1 MRHFAAPEAGNWLTF
16 DRIKE
21 AVFEPISALAF
32 CLYFLSLD
40 YYFTHSSP
48 KFRGPVRT
56 IEGKLVPMHLYRASL
71 LFFSSI
77 LVGIISIFA
86 APPRVS
92 AQQNPPPPQQVVEQV
107 DITGN
112 RRLRK
117 DDILYYVQTRPGDVY
132 NEEQVQR
139 DYQTLLSLT
148 FFDKTKTRVL
158 TETGPRGG
166 KVVIFEVTELPMIR
180 DLTFDGLKSVPESDV
195 LKAFRERRV
204 GVSKESTYDPV
215 KVRNAIRVIKELLAA
230 GGHPNATVEE
240 RTEEVSATSLAIT
253 FVVHEGERVR
263 VVEIQFE
270 GNTVF
275 SDGSLRGAMKY
286 VKEAG
291 LITRFKSS
299 DILNREKLDYDLHLV
314 DNYMRSKGYLQAR
327 HGEPRV
333 EGIGRRRTGFPVLP
347 LPFISSTDEALRI
360 TVPII
365 EGKVYRLGEFK
376 VSGNSI
382 FSEAQILSVIGLSK
396 GDIAN
401 GEKVSKGLFENLK
414 KFYGNQ
420 GFIEYTAEPVP
431 TFKDNP
437 ANPNEGIVD
446 FDVSIEEGKQFTLR
460 RLEFIGN
467 TFTRDNV
474 LRREVL
480 INEGDTYNDAYWEY
494 SVVKINQ
501 LGYFNP
507 IDKDKDVDRRTND
520 EEATLDLTLKVSER
534 GRQQISFNG
543 GISGIGGSFFGLE
556 YSTNN
561 LLGRGEVLSFNLA
574 AGNRQ
579 RSFQFSFTEPYI
591 KDRPISAGFS
601 LFAFSQ
607 KFFGEG
613 TFLSSNTAAQQDFI
627 NSQFNLSNINEEN
640 LFTRDSYGVSIFAS
654 APLSEFYKKRRFT
667 QFSRIGASYQFSLSS
682 VKDPESNTNANAGT
696 FIPVV
701 YSQPNILTSRVTGT
715 FTYDTR
721 NAPVDPTNGREL
733 SVALAV
739 AGLLGDVRTYQPTL
753 SYTQFMPVR
762 RKKSQHPEVFGFRIL
777 AGTVGSFAI
786 SDKVRNA
793 NSLAFVDGVPIF
805 ERFFLGDEFTIR
817 GYNVRSISPIAPV
830 DSYITSRNVVFAENA
845 TDTPRVIPGL
855 PATALVLGTFTGSS
869 GNNVAQL
876 PRTFTS
882 VGGDTQ
888 ILGNFEYRIPIVGD
902 TVSLAGFADIGSAFN
917 LRSKGD
923 QAFSSNFLS
932 DQPFLSTVGVTPC
945 PRFASGFAP
954 ISLSTLAL
962 CKNPALAASPFLSL
976 VARDNRIV
984 SEAELEAARGG
995 EVDPGTQLPL
1005 GFQPVFLRGEAQT
1018 NSVVRLSQS
1027 LFAKIGDYR
1036 SSLGMEVRV
1045 QVPVINVPFRLIFA
1059 YNPNARK
1066 DQIIDGFPFFFNE
1079 KKKVIRFS
1087 VGRTF

>member
-1 MRHFAAPEAGNWLTF
+1 MHSYRAFWLF
-16 DRIKE
+16 
-21 AVFEPISALAF
+21 
-32 CLYFLSLD
+32 FLSV
-40 YYFTHSSP
+40 F
-48 KFRGPVRT
+48 
-56 IEGKLVPMHLYRASL
+56 I
-71 LFFSSI
+71 
-77 LVGIISIFA
+77 GISVSFA
-86 APPRVS
+86 TPRRVN
-92 AQQNPPPPQQVVEQV
+92 AQQTQQRLVENV
-107 DITGN
+107 DIVGN

-117 DDILYYVQTRPGDVY
+117 DDILYYIQTRPGDVY

-139 DYQTLLSLT
+139 DYQTLLSLS
-148 FFDKTKTRVL
+148 FFDKTATRVL
-158 TETGPRGG
+158 TENGPRGG
-166 KVVIFEVTELPMIR
+166 VNIIFEVKELPIIR
-180 DLTFDGLKSVPESDV
+180 DLTFEGLHSVQESDV

-204 GVSKESTYDPV
+204 GVSKENAYDPV
-215 KVRNAIRVIKELLAA
+215 KVQNAKRVIKELLAEH
-230 GGHPNATVEE
+230 GHPNATVEE
-240 RTEEVSATSLAIT
+240 RTEEVSATSLALT
-253 FVVHEGERVR
+253 FAVDEGDRVR

-270 GNTVF
+270 GNQVF
-275 SDGSLRGAMKY
+275 SDGALRGAMKY

-291 LITRFKSS
+291 LISRFKGL
-299 DILNREKLDYDLHLV
+299 DILHREKLDYDLRLV

-327 HGEPRV
+327 HGEPRIESV
-333 EGIGRRRTGFPVLP
+333 GPRRTGFPILP
-347 LPFISSTDEALRI
+347 LPFLSSTDEGLRI
-360 TVPII
+360 TVPIV

-376 VSGNSI
+376 VEGNSI
-382 FSEAQILSVIGLSK
+382 FSEDQIRAVVGLNK
-396 GDIAN
+396 GDIAD

-414 KFYGNQ
+414 KFYGQQ

-437 ANPNEGIVD
+437 QNPNEGIVD
-446 FDVSIEEGKQFTLR
+446 FTITIEEGKQFTLR
-460 RLEFIGN
+460 RLEFVGN

-480 INEGDTYNDAYWEY
+480 INEGDIYNDAYWEY
-494 SVVKINQ
+494 SVVKLNQ

-520 EEATLDLTLKVSER
+520 EEATVDLSLKVSER

-613 TFLSSNTAAQQDFI
+613 TFLSQNLNAQQDLL
-627 NSQFNLSNINEEN
+627 NSVFNLSNIDERN
-640 LFTRDSYGVSIFAS
+640 LFTRDSYGGSIFVS
-654 APLSEFYKKRRFT
+654 APLSEFYRKRRFT
-667 QFSRIGASYQFSLSS
+667 QFSRIGASYQLSLSS
-682 VKDPESNTNANAGT
+682 VKDPQANSDPNNPT
-696 FIPVV
+696 SFIPVV
-701 YSQPNILTSRVTGT
+701 YNQPNILTSRGTLT

-721 NAPVDPTNGREL
+721 NANIDPTSGREL

-739 AGLLGDVRTYQPTL
+739 AGLGGDVRTYQPTL
-753 SYTQFMPVR
+753 SYTQFFPMR
-762 RKKSQHPEVFGFRIL
+762 RKRSRHPEVFGFRII
-777 AGTVGSFAI
+777 AGTVGSFAT
-786 SDKVRNA
+786 SQKVRDA
-793 NSLAFVDGVPIF
+793 NSLAFVGGVPIF

-830 DSYITSRNVVFAENA
+830 DTFISSRNVVLAENPSGSPIA
-845 TDTPRVIPGL
+845 IPGL
-855 PATALVLGTFTGSS
+855 PAGAISLGTFTGTS
-869 GNNVAQL
+869 GANVALL
-876 PRTFTS
+876 PRSFTS

-888 ILGNFEYRIPIVGD
+888 VLANLEYRIPIIGD
-902 TVSLAGFADIGSAFN
+902 AVSLAAFADIGNAFN
-917 LRSKGD
+917 IRTKSD
-923 QAFSSNFLS
+923 QSFSSNFLA
-932 DQPFLSTVGVTPC
+932 DQPFLGSVGATTC
-945 PRFASGFAP
+945 ARFSVNGVRLQVP
-954 ISLSTLAL
+954 ISLSSLAL
-962 CKNPALAASPFLSL
+962 CNNPNLAASPFFGL

-984 SEAELEAARGG
+984 SEAELEEARRLD
-995 EVDPGTQLPL
+995 VDPATGLPP
-1005 GFQPVFLRGEAQT
+1005 GFQQVFLRGEAQT
-1018 NSVVRLSQS
+1018 NSVVRLSES
-1027 LFAKIGDYR
+1027 LFSKFTDYR

-1059 YNPNARK
+1059 YNPNARQ
-1066 DQIIDGFPFFFNE
+1066 DQVIDGFPFFFNE

>member
-1 MRHFAAPEAGNWLTF
+1 
-16 DRIKE
+16 
-21 AVFEPISALAF
+21 
-32 CLYFLSLD
+32 
-40 YYFTHSSP
+40 
-48 KFRGPVRT
+48 
-56 IEGKLVPMHLYRASL
+56 MHLYRVSL
-71 LFFSSI
+71 LFFSSL
-77 LVGIISIFA
+77 LVAIIAIFA
-86 APPRVS
+86 APVRIS
-92 AQQNPPPPQQVVEQV
+92 AQQNPPAPQQLVESV

-117 DDILYYVQTRPGDVY
+117 DDILYYIQTRPGDVY
-132 NEEQVQR
+132 NVDQIQR
-139 DYQTLLSLT
+139 DYQTLLSLS
-148 FFDKTKTRVL
+148 FFDKVKTRVF
-158 TETGPRGG
+158 TEPAPRGG
-166 KVVIFEVTELPMIR
+166 VAVIFEVVELPIIR
-180 DLTFDGLKSVPESDV
+180 DLSFDGLKSVQESDV

-204 GVSKESTYDPV
+204 GVSKESIYDPV

-230 GGHPNATVEE
+230 GGHPNATVTE

-253 FVVHEGERVR
+253 FDVDEGDRVR
-263 VVEIQFE
+263 VVDIQFE
-270 GNTVF
+270 GNQIF
-275 SDGSLRGAMKY
+275 SDGALRGSMKY

-291 LITRFKSS
+291 LITRFKGT
-299 DILNREKLDYDLHLV
+299 DILNREKLDYDLHMV

-333 EGIGRRRTGFPVLP
+333 EGIGPRRTGFPVLP
-347 LPFISSTDEALRI
+347 LPFISSVDEGLRI
-360 TVPII
+360 TVPIT
-365 EGKVYRLGEFK
+365 EGRVYRLGEFK
-376 VSGNSI
+376 VTGNSI
-382 FSEAQILSVIGLSK
+382 FSEAQILAVIGLNK

-414 KFYGNQ
+414 KYYGGQ

-437 ANPNEGIVD
+437 AKPDEGIVD
-446 FDVSIEEGKQFTLR
+446 FDVTIEEGKQFTLR

-480 INEGDTYNDAYWEY
+480 INEGDIYNDNYWEY
-494 SVVKINQ
+494 SVVKLNQ

-520 EEATLDLTLKVSER
+520 EEATVDINLKVSER

-543 GISGIGGSFFGLE
+543 GVSGIGGSFFGLE

-561 LLGRGEVLSFNLA
+561 LLGRGEVLSVNLA

-601 LFAFSQ
+601 IFAFSQ

-613 TFLSSNTAAQQDFI
+613 TFLSQNLSAQQDLI
-627 NSQFNLSNINEEN
+627 NSQFNLTNINEEN
-640 LFTRDSYGVSIFAS
+640 LFTRDSYGATLFLS

-667 QFSRIGASYQFSLSS
+667 QFSRVGASYSVSLSS
-682 VKDPESNTNANAGT
+682 VKDPQSNTDPSSGS
-696 FIPVV
+696 FIPVI
-701 YSQPNILTSRVTGT
+701 YSQPNIITSRATLT

-721 NAPVDPTNGREL
+721 NASVDPTNGREL
-733 SVALAV
+733 SAAVAV
-739 AGLLGDVRTYQPTL
+739 AGLFGDVRTYQPTL
-753 SYTQFMPVR
+753 SYTQFIPVR
-762 RKKSQHPEVFGFRIL
+762 RKKSEHPEVFGFRIL

-786 SDKVRNA
+786 TDKVRNA

-830 DSYITSRNVVFAENA
+830 DTFITSRNVVFASNSSG
-845 TDTPRVIPGL
+845 TPVPITGL
-855 PATALVLGTFTGSS
+855 PASATSLGTFTGGS
-869 GNNVAQL
+869 GANPAGL
-876 PRTFTS
+876 PRSFTS
-882 VGGDTQ
+882 VGADTQ
-888 ILGNFEYRIPIVGD
+888 ILGNFEYRIPIVSD
-902 TVSLAGFADIGSAFN
+902 TVSLAAFADIGSAFN
-917 LRSKGD
+917 IRSKGI
-923 QAFSSNFLS
+923 QGFSSNFLD
-932 DQPFLSTVGVTPC
+932 DQPFLGTVGVVPC
-945 PRFASGFAP
+945 PRFTTGFAP
-954 ISLSTLAL
+954 VSLSTLAL
-962 CKNPALAASPFLSL
+962 CQNPALAASPLLSL

-984 SEAELEAARGG
+984 SQAELEAANVG
-995 EVDPGTQLPL
+995 EINPATLLPL
-1005 GFQPVFLRGEAQT
+1005 GFQPVYLRGQAQT
-1018 NSVVRLSQS
+1018 NSVVNLSQS
-1027 LFAKIGDYR
+1027 LFSKLGDYR

-1066 DQIIDGFPFFFNE
+1066 DQLIDGFPFFFNE
-1079 KKKVIRFS
+1079 KKKVVRFS

>member
-1 MRHFAAPEAGNWLTF
+1 
-16 DRIKE
+16 
-21 AVFEPISALAF
+21 
-32 CLYFLSLD
+32 
-40 YYFTHSSP
+40 
-48 KFRGPVRT
+48 
-56 IEGKLVPMHLYRASL
+56 MHLYRASL
-71 LFFSSI
+71 LYFLSV
-77 LVGIISIFA
+77 LVIVIAVFA
-86 APPRVS
+86 APDRVL
-92 AQQNPPPPQQVVEQV
+92 AQQNPPQPQQIVEAV
-107 DITGN
+107 DVTGN

-117 DDILYYVQTRPGDVY
+117 DDILYYIQTRQGDPY
-132 NEEQVQR
+132 NVEQVRR
-139 DYQTLLSLT
+139 DYQTLLSLS
-148 FFDKTKTRVL
+148 FFDKTRTRVY
-158 TETGPRGG
+158 TQTGPRGG
-166 KVVIFEVTELPMIR
+166 VEVVFEVYELPIIR
-180 DLTFDGLKSVPESDV
+180 DMTFEGLKSVQESDV

-204 GVSKESTYDPV
+204 GVSKESIYDPV

-230 GGHPNATVEE
+230 GGHPNATVTE
-240 RTEEVSATSLAIT
+240 RIEDISATSVAVT
-253 FVVHEGERVR
+253 FDIDEGDRVR

-270 GNTVF
+270 GNQVF

-291 LITRFKSS
+291 LITRFKGT
-299 DILNREKLDYDLHLV
+299 DILDREKLDYDLHMV

-347 LPFISSTDEALRI
+347 LPFLSSTDEALRV
-360 TVPII
+360 TVPIL
-365 EGKVYRLGEFK
+365 EGKVYRLGDFK
-376 VSGNSI
+376 VTGNSI
-382 FSEAQILSVIGLSK
+382 FSEAQILAVIGLNK

-431 TFKDNP
+431 TYKDNP

-446 FDVSIEEGKQFTLR
+446 FEVTIDEGKQFTLR

-480 INEGDTYNDAYWEY
+480 INEGDTYNDAWWEY
-494 SVVKINQ
+494 SVVKLNQ

-520 EEATLDLTLKVSER
+520 EQAELDLTLKVSER

-561 LLGRGEVLSFNLA
+561 LLGRGEVLSFNVA

-591 KDRPISAGFS
+591 KNRPISAGFS
-601 LFAFSQ
+601 IFAFTQ

-613 TFLSSNTAAQQDFI
+613 TFLSQNLDAQQDLI
-627 NSQFNLSNINEEN
+627 NSQFNLTTVDEAN
-640 LFTRDSYGVSIFAS
+640 LFTRDSYGASIFLS

-667 QFSRIGASYQFSLSS
+667 QFSRVGASYQVSLSS
-682 VKDPESNTNANAGT
+682 VKDPETNTDPNSGA
-696 FIPVV
+696 FIPVI
-701 YSQPNILTSRVTGT
+701 YSQPNILTSRITGT

-721 NAPVDPTNGREL
+721 NASVDPTTGREL
-733 SVALAV
+733 SLGFAV
-739 AGLLGDVRTYQPTL
+739 AGLFGDVRTYQPTL
-753 SYTQFMPVR
+753 TYTQFWPIR
-762 RKKSQHPEVFGFRIL
+762 RKKSTHPEVFGFRIL

-786 SDKVRNA
+786 TDKVKNA

-830 DSYITSRNVVFAENA
+830 DTFITSRNVVFAQNPSG
-845 TDTPRVIPGL
+845 TPIEIPGL
-855 PATALVLGTFTGSS
+855 PPSALSLGIFTGATGS
-869 GNNVAQL
+869 NVVNL

-888 ILGNFEYRIPIVGD
+888 LLGNFEYRIPIIGD
-902 TVSLAGFADIGSAFN
+902 TVGLAAFVDIGSAFN
-917 LRSKGD
+917 IRSSND
-923 QAFSSNFLS
+923 QSFSSNFIA
-932 DQPFLSTVGVTPC
+932 DQPFLSTVGVVAC
-945 PRFASGFAP
+945 PRLAGGFSP
-954 ISLSTLAL
+954 ISLSTLAA
-962 CKNPALAASPFLSL
+962 CKNPLLALSPALSL

-984 SEAELEAARGG
+984 SQAELQGANTTEI
-995 EVDPGTQLPL
+995 DPATQMPL

-1018 NSVVRLSQS
+1018 NSVVRLSES
-1027 LFAKIGDYR
+1027 LFSKIGDYR

-1045 QVPVINVPFRLIFA
+1045 QVPIINVPFRLIFA
-1059 YNPNARK
+1059 YNPNARQ
-1066 DQIIDGFPFFFNE
+1066 DQVIDGFPFFFNE
-1079 KKKVIRFS
+1079 KKTVVRFS